1 MIVLIVTVIVLLL
14 LVFLFW
20 YLTKAKPTSEKT
32 EESEKSEKSEKPEEP
47 VSEETIAPAVVA
59 PPVPVVNVANP
70 EIPPVFVPPVP
81 TQEQKA
87 QAIALSNRGTLKWY
101 TSLVN
106 GAPYMRN
113 SADGT
118 IIYLGEY
125 TNAWDVMYAM
135 VAAGC
140 NGYTWFSGAPNNWN
154 NLAYG
159 IKGDPSEMTI
169 TPTMTAVSWIYG
181 GTAV

>member
-1 MIVLIVTVIVLLL
+1 MIALIVTVIVLLL

-32 EESEKSEKSEKPEEP
+32 EEPVSEEP
-47 VSEETIAPAVVA
+47 VSEETIAPAVVS
-59 PPVPVVNVANP
+59 PPVPVVPVVNVANP

-159 IKGDPSEMTI
+159 VKGDPSEMTI